1 MVMMMSK
8 TNWYC
13 KSTDLFLN
21 PNTGFTCSL
30 KIMMQNIQEDFAVGR
45 LYPDLEKMKEV
56 SIKIS
61 TKVAEEAY
69 K

>member
-1 MVMMMSK
+1 MVLQINRSVFKPKHGIYM
-8 TNWYC
+8 
-13 KSTDLFLN
+13 FI
-21 PNTGFTCSL
+21 

>member
-1 MVMMMSK
+1 M
-8 TNWYC
+8 
-13 KSTDLFLN
+13 FI
-21 PNTGFTCSL
+21 